1 MHFGKYI
8 MLVYSLAMIGISVY
22 SVVYDKKIDSSV
34 ATMYSAAIV
43 AYAASTTYREVK
55 TPAPAAILTMGG
67 PGA

>member
-8 MLVYSLAMIGISVY
+8 MLVYSLAMIVISGY

-43 AYAASTTYREVK
+43 AYAASKTYKETRPAG
-55 TPAPAAILTMGG
+55 TPTVPSV
-67 PGA
+67 

>member
-8 MLVYSLAMIGISVY
+8 MAIYSLAMIGLSVY

-43 AYAASTTYREVK
+43 AYAASKTYKETK
-55 TPAPAAILTMGG
+55 TPVPAAIVTIGG
-67 PGA
+67 TGA